1 MENTAEADRK
11 PPKTQKPPMIPTTTL
26 VVGNGTHTHHG
37 LARVEGVVANIQS
50 LDAFLGLNTL
60 QISSDEWLDGS
71 ALDVPTEFRLLQQP
85 PEVQGLINLLNTSAG
100 EGLFTADLQQE
111 SRLDR
116 HEKSVLGPVPRL
128 DITTIARIRSHMYT
142 FWPVDV
148 GMHWVVIIMYLTKA
162 GRSKD
167 FSQVAK
173 VVIFDSEQSQTTIYM
188 VLHRLRTI
196 LAASSITLA
205 PEADLLPTIWTAKQD
220 DNFSCGLRCYTV
232 MHEFMQRITRL
243 YMNGETY
250 DASLWEPMKAWFHAQ
265 SVREEMAGLCA
276 AMCVRDLGYEARI
289 AVELAEKI
297 RVPVTERKRKSSGQL
312 ISAKRFAPSR
322 VRLETQGIPGGN
334 SGREH
339 KADGR
344 PQVETQSM
352 NLAPRSRKDGR
363 FRRMHRSPW
372 RGGQKGAK
380 TKQRPVTRKK
390 PSASLD
396 HLATTAGEDEGR
408 KNVLL
413 NWESDVL

>member
-1 MENTAEADRK
+1 MENTAQADKK
-11 PPKTQKPPMIPTTTL
+11 PPKMQTPPILPTTTL
-26 VVGNGTHTHHG
+26 VIGNGTNTHHE
-37 LARVEGVVANIQS
+37 LARAEGVVASIES

-85 PEVQGLINLLNTSAG
+85 PDVQGLINLLNTSAG
-100 EGLFTADLQQE
+100 EGLFTAKPQQK
-111 SRLDR
+111 SWLDR

-128 DITTIARIRSHMYT
+128 DFTTIARIRSHMYT

-148 GMHWVVIIMYLTKA
+148 GMHWVVATLYMTKA

-167 FSQVAK
+167 FNQVGK
-173 VVIFDSEQSQTTIYM
+173 VVIFDSEQNEATIDM
-188 VLHRLRTI
+188 VLDRLKTI
-196 LAASSITLA
+196 LAASDITLA

-232 MHEFMQRITRL
+232 MHELMQRITRL

-250 DASLWEPMKAWFHAQ
+250 DASLWEPMRAWFHAQ

-312 ISAKRFAPSR
+312 ISARKLAPSR
-322 VRLETQGIPGGN
+322 VKLEAQGFQGGN
-334 SGREH
+334 SGGEH

-352 NLAPRSRKDGR
+352 NLALRPGKDKR
-363 FRRMHRSPW
+363 FRRMHKPPC
-372 RGGQKGAK
+372 RGGQKGVK
-380 TKQRPVTRKK
+380 TKQRPGTRKK
-390 PSASLD
+390 PSASLG
-396 HLATTAGEDEGR
+396 HLATTAGKDGVR